1 MMDTYKCEC
10 GGTLHRQQ
18 VPELDFSKY
27 VGGGLRVI
35 LENPPAWVCDTCK
48 GVTLDGE
55 VIDTARQA
63 VVLLLIELPERF
75 GPNLAKLMR
84 RLLGLTQQELA
95 ERMGLNR
102 VTVAD
107 WERGEKELSAQND
120 LLLRSIAMG
129 VMSEKS
135 DLVLAP
141 MHDRQVHK
149 ALARVRKGIDV
160 RELSSLPPF
169 VITEA
174 LTALRQTL

>member
-1 MMDTYKCEC
+1 
-10 GGTLHRQQ
+10 
-18 VPELDFSKY
+18 
-27 VGGGLRVI
+27 
-35 LENPPAWVCDTCK
+35 
-48 GVTLDGE
+48 
-55 VIDTARQA
+55 
-63 VVLLLIELPERF
+63 
-75 GPNLAKLMR
+75 
-84 RLLGLTQQELA
+84 
-95 ERMGLNR
+95 MGLNR

-107 WERGEKELSAQND
+107 WERGEKALSAQND
-120 LLLRSIAMG
+120 LLLRSITVG

-174 LTALRQTL
+174 LTALRQAP